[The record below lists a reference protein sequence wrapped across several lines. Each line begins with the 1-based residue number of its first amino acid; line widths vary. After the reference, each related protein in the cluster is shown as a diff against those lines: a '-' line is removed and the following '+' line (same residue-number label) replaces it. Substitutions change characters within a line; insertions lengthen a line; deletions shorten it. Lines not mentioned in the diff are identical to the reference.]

1 MLFKRPMKLTVKYK
15 TVKMRCKTPI
25 LCKTILQ
32 PLFFVYT
39 DAISEVRIEIE
50 MILLYNDFRK
60 IKYQHISN
68 IPR

>member
-1 MLFKRPMKLTVKYK
+1 MDYYKSCQCHLKHK
-15 TVKMRCKTPI
+15 TVKIKRKI
-25 LCKTILQ
+25 QFLCKAIPQL
-32 PLFFVYT
+32 LFFVYT